1 MLKFFSYNVFC
12 FLLLPII
19 VVIYMSF
26 NSNAYFMLGNDLS
39 IQWYKELFTTPIWIS
54 TFKNSILIGT
64 FSTLIS
70 LLIGI
75 PAALWLRFNSKYE
88 SVIMSLILSPMIIPP
103 IIAAVGWFFFYSS
116 LNMNNSMINMVL
128 SHTILSIPFVVISVL
143 TSLKQYN
150 LSLTKSSLLCG
161 ANQFE
166 TFIYVTFPQIKLGIF
181 TGALL
186 SFMNSFDEFI
196 VSMFLS
202 NHNTRTVPLQ
212 LWSSMR
218 ENISPVVLAIA
229 SILIVVSFIFLLL
242 LSNNKYFKGA
252 NVE

>member
-39 IQWYKELFTTPIWIS
+39 IQWYKELFTTPVWIS
-54 TFKNSILIGT
+54 TFKNSLMLATVST
-64 FSTLIS
+64 FFS

-75 PAALWLRFNSKYE
+75 PAALWIKINSKYE
-88 SVIMSLILSPMIIPP
+88 SMIMSLVLSPIIIPP
-103 IIAAVGWFFFYSS
+103 IIAAIGWFFFYSK
-116 LNMNNSMINMVL
+116 LNMNNSMVNMVL

-161 ANQFE
+161 ASQFE
-166 TFIYVTFPQIKLGIF
+166 TFMYITFPQIKLGIF

-196 VSMFLS
+196 VAMFLS

-229 SILIVVSFIFLLL
+229 SILIMVSFVFLL
-242 LSNNKYFKGA
+242 LSNTKYFRGI

>member
-39 IQWYKELFTTPIWIS
+39 IHWYKELFTTPVWIS
-54 TFKNSILIGT
+54 TFKNSLMLATVST
-64 FSTLIS
+64 FFS

-75 PAALWLRFNSKYE
+75 PAALWIKINSKYE
-88 SVIMSLILSPMIIPP
+88 SMIMSLVLSPIIIPP
-103 IIAAVGWFFFYSS
+103 IIAAIGWFFFYSK
-116 LNMNNSMINMVL
+116 LNMNNSMVNMVL

-161 ANQFE
+161 ASQFE
-166 TFIYVTFPQIKLGIF
+166 TFMYITFPQIKLGIF

-196 VSMFLS
+196 VAMFLS

-229 SILIVVSFIFLLL
+229 SILIMVSFVFLL
-242 LSNNKYFKGA
+242 LSNTKYFRGI